1 MTPNVLTVDRGADE
15 RTLPSFR
22 PSPTLIVGFRRAIRN
37 ASETAIHR
45 TLSLLDRTTNNT
57 LYYIERNDLP
67 ACRECNA
74 DIEQYLGGVTGL
86 PIIEALFVVYN
97 LSPKRRSDG
106 HGRGRGREDTERS
119 GSREK
124 KLSKE

>member
-67 ACRECNA
+67 HAANA
-74 DIEQYLGGVTGL
+74 MPTSNNISVALPASLLSRLYL
-86 PIIEALFVVYN
+86 
-97 LSPKRRSDG
+97 
-106 HGRGRGREDTERS
+106 
-119 GSREK
+119 
-124 KLSKE
+124 